1 MGRPVT
7 PIARRI
13 LEVLSKRS
21 KVNPARIGD
30 LDTVQEEYYDS
41 NQHGQWRVDFC
52 WVMGLVGMR
61 PADNCMAKNRW
72 TNELLEKSDLY
83 QHFLC
88 LMDALSTEM

>member
-1 MGRPVT
+1 MGRPLT

-21 KVNPARIGD
+21 KANPVPIGD
-30 LDTVQEEYYDS
+30 LDTVQEGYYDS
-41 NQHGQWRVDFC
+41 NQHGQERADFC
-52 WVMGLVGMR
+52 WVMGLVGTR
-61 PADNCMAKNRW
+61 PAENRMAKNRW